1 MLHFVYSKKAFVFR
15 KIISTLIAVVFISGV
30 LVPPAAAQYISNLP
44 KPGEMVFLSPK
55 FEPVVLKGL
64 SIHPENPLAF
74 DFIVDRGEVTLSD
87 ENFKQEADKL
97 IKYFLAAM
105 TISEDKSWVNLSPA
119 ESDRIIPD
127 LLGQTQMGKQML
139 EQDYLLK
146 QLAASLTNPD
156 TELGKKYWDQVNK
169 ARTLGDG
176 QLLTPSHQPLDT
188 NTFCKIWIVPQKA
201 VVLEK
206 DGHAFISESHLKVML
221 ADEYEK
227 SLTPPSP
234 LFKKE
239 GERGSAPVTPS
250 LDKEGE
256 GGVLMENISSQIFRS
271 TILPA
276 IEKEVNE
283 GKNFAPVRQ
292 IYNSVILATWY
303 KISLKET
310 LLTKVY
316 ADKGKIKGIEIA
328 EKDVKQKVY
337 DQYLEAFRR
346 GVYSIIQEDYDA
358 ASQDV
363 LPRKYFSGGFTTA
376 SSQVIEIREGEVPAV
391 GSSALRLVKVG
402 GSYIEEAAVKTFN
415 PLSSPNRMTMPWD
428 DGEVTLAY
436 NPTDKKTYLIFKSLE
451 GKLTNFQIPGKLT
464 DTELLFSAFK
474 DARDFMQWLI
484 KNSALPGYEQMT
496 TQQQGLLNAV
506 LAKAMLAV
514 DEDLDFNKNTG
525 INNILGL
532 IGALFGQ
539 KIVSDL
545 NFTMT
550 RATPAERQRI
560 LDKALSEVLAQN
572 PQFII
577 NAAQLLGV
585 DSENSQLTV
594 EKLMPGGTVISSYN
608 PETDLSIF
616 IIRRGL
622 ERSVYTVRGNMEPMF
637 DLLDAFKTAND
648 LDSFLSS
655 IKTMKNT
662 ASGYY
667 FQLKGYI
674 LNAEYLFAVAKDKQ
688 TRQSDPRIAR
698 VTPSVEEESFDLPEQ
713 SFFKKSVSRLAS
725 FRQKLLDLPR
735 SLSAKIYSG
744 VAGFIKKHSLS
755 SVSVREVRKADGI
768 IAISYNLNLN
778 QTSFSLQPSHDPD
791 LTFWESRH
799 VFNGDLRSL
808 PIENDN
814 ISIAEVQNI
823 MRIAELNGFSRQRRV
838 DLLEALFAAQM
849 LDVKEFEIL
858 SDGKPSL
865 KVQEIVDKFGMV
877 DNYYFL
883 MKRFNSV
890 DVRKRFFIE
899 TVLFKLVENLEHQAV
914 VATNLNSLSVSRQ
927 EPSTALASSS
937 ADVGG
942 IDFNPAYL
950 NLQIKRDNRGVP
962 LPLPQQNLDQIN
974 IEGLYP
980 VILNIAPVTAEN
992 SPFLVSARKN

>member
-1 MLHFVYSKKAFVFR
+1 MLHFDYSKRIFVFH
-15 KIISTLIAVVFISGV
+15 KIISILTAVVFTCGV
-30 LVPPAAAQYISNLP
+30 LVPPAGAQYISNLP
-44 KPGEMVFLSPK
+44 KPGQMVFLSAK

-64 SIHPENPLAF
+64 TIHPENPLAF
-74 DFIVDRGEVTLSD
+74 DFIADRGQESLTD
-87 ENFKQEADKL
+87 EKFKQEADKL

-105 TISEDKSWVNLSPA
+105 TISEDKSWVNLSPN

-146 QLAASLTNPD
+146 QLSASLTNPQE
-156 TELGKKYWDQVNK
+156 ELGKKFWDAVYK
-169 ARTLGDG
+169 RAFELYGK
-176 QLLTPSHQPLDT
+176 SEVPL
-188 NTFCKIWIVPQKA
+188 NTFNKIWIVPHKA

-221 ADEYEK
+221 ADEYEETLGAGRSTLEK
-227 SLTPPSP
+227 ATRLQPPTSN
-234 LFKKE
+234 
-239 GERGSAPVTPS
+239 V
-250 LDKEGE
+250 
-256 GGVLMENISSQIFRS
+256 SSDIFRS
-271 TILPA
+271 TILPV

-328 EKDVKQKVY
+328 ERDVKQKVY

-346 GVYSIIQEDYDA
+346 GVYTIIKEDYDA
-358 ASQDV
+358 VSRDV
-363 LPRKYFSGGFTTA
+363 LPRKYFSGGLTTA
-376 SSQVIEIREGEVPAV
+376 SSQVIEIRKGAVPV
-391 GSSALRLVKVG
+391 EKLPALQLVKVG
-402 GSYIEEAAVKTFN
+402 GIYAENNREVAAEAQSFRPLEN
-415 PLSSPNRMTMPWD
+415 PNKETYYYV
-428 DGEVTLAY
+428 DGEIAVSY
-436 NPTDKKTYLIFKSLE
+436 DPKSDISHIVFKGIESQGAGVDL
-451 GKLTNFQIPGKLT
+451 KIPGNMSKVLISPFFAT
-464 DTELLFSAFK
+464 AK
-474 DARDFMQWLI
+474 DVLKWLRE
-484 KNSALPGYEQMT
+484 KSALGVSKD
-496 TQQQGLLNAV
+496 QQGLLNSV
-506 LAKAMLAV
+506 LAKALLAV
-514 DEDLDFNKNTG
+514 DEDIDFNRNPQVS
-525 INNILGL
+525 NILGL
-532 IGALFGQ
+532 MEYLLGPVA
-539 KIVSDL
+539 VSEL
-545 NFTMT
+545 NAAMS
-550 RATPAERQRI
+550 RATPAERQRT
-560 LDKALSEVLAQN
+560 LDKELSQALAQN